1 MLWQVSLIRYAWRLS
16 TFDPSNEFIYFVD
29 ICWRAQKEGGTEGPG
44 SWPRSFGPRSFRKS
58 TAWRILC
65 CALQKRTI
73 CYQKMAPFYVQIQML
88 WALRLLHGGSRWHV
102 WQRNGMCLV
111 VVGVYDWGPCV
122 PGPDPFIHRPFPC
135 VGNLTVFNKAVV
147 FGVDGT
153 LLAVHHKHHMAHT
166 LTPTENISVR
176 RAVTKNSDHILY
188 YIMLYYIIWYYII
201 LYYIILFAVK

>member
-1 MLWQVSLIRYAWRLS
+1 MLC
-16 TFDPSNEFIYFVD
+16 PP
-29 ICWRAQKEGGTEGPG
+29 KEDDLLPKDGTLLCPD
-44 SWPRSFGPRSFRKS
+44 SDAVS
-58 TAWRILC
+58 TATKPWWVKVACL
-65 CALQKRTI
+65 AK
-73 CYQKMAPFYVQIQML
+73 K
-88 WALRLLHGGSRWHV
+88 WHV
-102 WQRNGMCLV
+102 LV

-188 YIMLYYIIWYYII
+188 YLLSNSELHYPVIWMFPKIVGFPPKSSILIGIFHSFHHPFWGFSQSLETAHMGIIISHY
-201 LYYIILFAVK
+201 